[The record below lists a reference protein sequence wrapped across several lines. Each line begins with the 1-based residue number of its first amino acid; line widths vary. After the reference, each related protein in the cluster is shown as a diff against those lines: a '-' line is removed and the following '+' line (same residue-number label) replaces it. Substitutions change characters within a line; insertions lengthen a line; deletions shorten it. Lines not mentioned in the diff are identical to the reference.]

1 MRDTS
6 LVFIAESYKDD
17 KQAYLTPYGM
27 LLNIKSTN
35 HGLLQ
40 VWADVGRQHTFK
52 KLKMGENPF
61 AMADSDKSCLNCKNF
76 LSLQAVEEYYNK
88 YNCWNLY
95 YDGEDYT
102 FSFPNAIHFVKDNG
116 SRNVPSLLSSAFWYG
131 IKSLKEKYFC
141 ISDVV
146 ELIDSPH
153 YIDVYCKL
161 KETYTQESV
170 SLPQNEQHI
179 DDQFF
184 EELIENYDFILD
196 YHDVFGTRKFRYNG
210 FKYIYKHDSEFGNK
224 NGEYGRSIRCIDTNC
239 MKSLFEEEDFDIN
252 VNSMLHY
259 DYDYEVLGRIGKET
273 CFSILEDIAG
283 PVAFVAE
290 YNPSNQIYSD
300 YFVFSNQ
307 KERCRVLAEN
317 NKLKVGE
324 ISSHGTAN
332 YELVSENEDKT
343 KTYKITKPE
352 SAYIDSEKE
361 LLQTVKILSYQF

>member
-6 LVFIAESYKDD
+6 LVFIAESYKDN

-27 LLNIKSTN
+27 LLNIKGTN

-61 AMADSDKSCLNCKNF
+61 AMADSDKSCLNCKTF
-76 LSLQAVEEYYNK
+76 LSLQAVEDYYNK

-102 FSFPNAIHFVKDNG
+102 FSFPNAIHFVKDDG
-116 SRNVPSLLSSAFWYG
+116 SRNVPPLLSSAFWRG
-131 IKSLKEKYFC
+131 IKDLKEKYSC
-141 ISDVV
+141 VSDVV

-161 KETYTQESV
+161 KEAYTQESI
-170 SLPQNEQHI
+170 SLLQNEQHI

-196 YHDVFGTRKFRYNG
+196 YYDVFGTRKFRYNG
-210 FKYIYKHDSEFGNK
+210 FKYIYKHDSDFGNK

-239 MKSLFEEEDFDIN
+239 TEPLFEEGEFSVN
-252 VNSMLHY
+252 VDNMLHY
-259 DYDYEVLGRIGKET
+259 DYNYEVLGRFAKEN
-273 CFSILEDIAG
+273 CFGMLDDIAS

-290 YNPSNQIYSD
+290 YNPSNQAYSD
-300 YFVFSNQ
+300 YFVFPNQ
-307 KERCRVLAEN
+307 EERYKVLAEN

-324 ISSHGTAN
+324 SFSHGTTN
-332 YELVSENEDKT
+332 YELVSENEDGT
-343 KTYKITKPE
+343 KTYKVTKKE
-352 SAYIDSEKE
+352 SAYSDSGKE
-361 LLQTVKILSYQF
+361 LIQTVKILSCYF